1 MKIPKKLLH
10 HIELKLNCKI
20 KSCKEIGSGE
30 HNLNYAL
37 ETDKGKYVLRIYAN
51 LQFDNAK
58 KEYNILK
65 KIKGNLAPKALF
77 LDTSKETIEYNY
89 MIQEFIEGT
98 PLKELSNKHIDKIA
112 GILKKVHRITDKTKE
127 RPAQIISDWCRKNM
141 LETSKKIGEDFN
153 KAMIELHGQVKA
165 RVDKIM
171 PLLEKYKRTHLIHD
185 DPVLENFLVQDN
197 NIFLIDWELATHN
210 YFFLDLGTFIAEN
223 HITKEHEDAF
233 LKAYGFGQT
242 EEERKIIEIAKMYR
256 ILGSISWLI
265 ERIQM
270 IKEGKHKHVGAG
282 IEKHEKQMKKEIKY
296 LKEMLK

>member
-1 MKIPKKLLH
+1 MKIPEELLNH
-10 HIELKLNCKI
+10 VELKLNCKI

-37 ETDKGKYVLRIYAN
+37 ETGKGKYVLRIYAN
-51 LQFDNAK
+51 LQFDNAE
-58 KEYNILK
+58 KEYKILK
-65 KIKGNLAPKALF
+65 KLKGSLAPKAVF
-77 LDTSKETIEYNY
+77 LDTSKEIIEYNY

-98 PLKELSNKHIDKIA
+98 PLKKLSEEHTDKIA
-112 GILKKVHRITDKTKE
+112 GILKKVHAITDETKE

-141 LETSKKIGEDFN
+141 LETSKKIGNEFN
-153 KAMIELHGQVKA
+153 KEMTELHDQVKS

-197 NIFLIDWELATHN
+197 HVFLIDWELANYN

-223 HITKEHEDAF
+223 RIKKEHEEKF

-242 EEERKIIEIAKMYR
+242 REERKIIEIAKLYR
-256 ILGSISWLI
+256 ILGSISWRI
-265 ERIQM
+265 ERICL
-270 IKEGKHKHVGAG
+270 IKEGKHKHVGA
-282 IEKHEKQMKKEIKY
+282 EAQEHEKQMKKEIDY
-296 LKEMLK
+296 LKKILK

>member
-1 MKIPKKLLH
+1 MRIPKELLN

-37 ETDKGKYVLRIYAN
+37 ETDKEKYVLRIYAN
-51 LQFDNAK
+51 LQFDNAE
-58 KEYNILK
+58 KEYKILK

-77 LDTSKETIEYNY
+77 LDTSKEIIEYNY
-89 MIQEFIEGT
+89 MIQEFIEGK
-98 PLKELSNKHIDKIA
+98 PLKKLTDKHTDKIA
-112 GILKKVHRITDKTKE
+112 GILKKVHAITDKTKE
-127 RPAQIISDWCRKNM
+127 RPPQIISDWCRKNM
-141 LETSKKIGEDFN
+141 LETSKKIGKDFN
-153 KAMIELHGQVKA
+153 KAMTELHNQVNAK
-165 RVDKIM
+165 VDKIM

-185 DPVLENFLVQDN
+185 DPVLENFLVQNN
-197 NIFLIDWELATHN
+197 NIFLIDWELANYN

-223 HITKEHEDAF
+223 HIIKKHEEAF

-265 ERIQM
+265 ERIHL

-282 IEKHEKQMKKEIKY
+282 IEKHKKQMKKEIKY
-296 LKEMLK
+296 LKEMLT